1 MFQTLESDEAA
12 VQTSTVLTDFFS
24 AVDQQ
29 PSPLPPSPPS
39 SLRTLEYIL
48 LESGWRVD
56 GDCKRLLVLLQAS
69 LESVLFDRT
78 LYNSILADFEDRLNN
93 DVIGTD

>member
-48 LESGWRVD
+48 RAFHNYEKEGKLTLD
-56 GDCKRLLVLLQAS
+56 GASPLVKEIS
-69 LESVLFDRT
+69 R
-78 LYNSILADFEDRLNN
+78 
-93 DVIGTD
+93 